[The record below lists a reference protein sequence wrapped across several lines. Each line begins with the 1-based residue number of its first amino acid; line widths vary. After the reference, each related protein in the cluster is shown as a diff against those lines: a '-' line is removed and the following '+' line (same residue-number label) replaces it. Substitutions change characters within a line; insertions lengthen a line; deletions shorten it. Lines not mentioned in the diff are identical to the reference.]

1 MVLDP
6 TRPLIRLLPS
16 SDVTDRIKKSGFSP
30 KPQKFSCAH
39 QSNKYSP
46 IFKQLK
52 EASELELRSDP
63 TALAPER
70 LIVFELA
77 TSVQNFIKAIEKVS
91 GLLFV
96 DEEELDSSDGD
107 QEPVM
112 YLLMPNMQAL
122 KQIESLWSR
131 WSKGERLDHGLTA
144 WEEVFSYLRVL
155 RPWGPND
162 RVDATSI
169 ENFKF
174 NMENEK
180 GNVFAEI
187 ELVFQQ
193 TDENAEK
200 AVQQVSSF
208 VLQKGGSIKSEARID
223 AIGYH
228 ALLAELPPQE
238 ILNIINLNMNSIAGL
253 DPVMFIR
260 PQARM
265 TASPVEEGDLAETI
279 PTTDL
284 KSPIAALLDGV
295 PVASHSWLSHHLVVD
310 DIFNLEQSVLVKDR
324 VHGSAMASLIIHG
337 DRNTKTF
344 APPLPRKIVH
354 IPVFDSGDK
363 FSSDR
368 LVVDIVYQA
377 LMDLVSEQNEYC
389 KDVLVVNLSLGIAN
403 YRFQRRIS
411 PLARLIDWFS
421 EKYGIL
427 CIVSAGNITE
437 PFNVPLLDNKSDIKA
452 LKSQELGK
460 AILSAIDGL
469 KGQRRLLSPAETVN
483 GVTVGALNSDLIE
496 ESQRGDG
503 LSRSRPRIDPFGD
516 IAMSNPTSAL
526 GPGFANA
533 IKPDILMAGSKEQIE
548 LHHVK
553 DSYDG
558 YPQPATKFA
567 GLKVAAAPRIGEEN
581 ATGWTGGTSAAAAL
595 ASRTTHRIHDAL
607 EDVYQDDFTD
617 IPKIQRAALLKA
629 LLVHSA
635 KWPQK
640 TRDFIKDTVGPHD
653 NRQHVR
659 QKENVRRYI
668 GYGVVDEDFAV
679 SCAAD
684 RATFW
689 TTGTIGPDK
698 RRKIML
704 PIPECY
710 IGKAQSHRIAATL
723 AWFTPVNVGRS
734 AYRSIKL
741 DLEDPK
747 EIGILA
753 VNATGNQP
761 DRNQIKR
768 GIVISRFWEGHKA
781 AVINGKNKIAIYI
794 QRNPDGGSRIDKDIA
809 FGLALTI
816 EMPGVNEVYDQVK
829 EMLSTPVETRY
840 LIEI

>member
-16 SDVTDRIKKSGFSP
+16 SQVTDRIKKSGFSS

-39 QSNKYSP
+39 QSIKYSP

-52 EASELELRSDP
+52 EANELELRRDP

-131 WSKGERLDHGLTA
+131 WLKGERLDHGLTA
-144 WEEVFSYLRVL
+144 WEEVFSYLRAL

-169 ENFKF
+169 ENFKLD
-174 NMENEK
+174 MEYEK

-187 ELVFQQ
+187 ELVFQK
-193 TDENAEK
+193 TDEKAEN
-200 AVQQVSSF
+200 AVQQVSSV

-238 ILNIINLNMNSIAGL
+238 ILNIINLNMDSIAGL

-265 TASPVEEGDLAETI
+265 TASPVEEGDLAEPI

-310 DIFNLEQSVLVKDR
+310 DIFNLEQSVIVKDR

-337 DRNTKTF
+337 DRNTTTF

-354 IPVFDSGDK
+354 IPVFDSGDR

-452 LKSQELGK
+452 LSSQELGK

-483 GVTVGALNSDLIE
+483 GVTVGAVNSDLIE
-496 ESQRGDG
+496 GSQRGNG
-503 LSRSRPRIDPFGD
+503 LLRILPRIDPFGG

-548 LHHVK
+548 LHPVK

-567 GLKVAAAPRIGEEN
+567 GLKVAAAPRTGEEN

-595 ASRTTHRIHDAL
+595 ASRTAHRIHDAL
-607 EDVYQDDFTD
+607 EDAYQDDFTD

-640 TRDFIKDTVGPHD
+640 TSDFIKDTVKPAKG
-653 NRQHVR
+653 NTN
-659 QKENVRRYI
+659 QKDDIRRYI
-668 GYGVVDEDFAV
+668 GYGFVDEDFAV

-698 RRKIML
+698 RRKIKL
-704 PIPECY
+704 PIPGCY

-734 AYRSIKL
+734 AYRSVRLVLKEPKDAIKA
-741 DLEDPK
+741 
-747 EIGILA
+747 LA
-753 VNATGNQP
+753 VKKISNEPTVHEV
-761 DRNQIKR
+761 KR
-768 GIVISRFWEGHKA
+768 GTVVSMSWEGHKA
-781 AVINGKNKIAIYI
+781 AVNEKNEIEIYI
-794 QRNPDGGSRIDKDIA
+794 ERLKDSGSPIDDEVA

-829 EMLSTPVETRY
+829 QMLPTPVETRQ
-840 LIEI
+840 LIGL